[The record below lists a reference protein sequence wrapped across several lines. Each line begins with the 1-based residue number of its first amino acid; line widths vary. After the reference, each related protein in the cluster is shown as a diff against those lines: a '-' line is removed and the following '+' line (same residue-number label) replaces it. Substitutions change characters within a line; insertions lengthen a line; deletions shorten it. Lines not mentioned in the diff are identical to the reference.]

1 MRILITNDDG
11 INAPGLKTLQKIAET
26 LAGAAGEVWTVAPST
41 ERSGVAHAISL
52 SSPVLISQ
60 LGPRYFSVD
69 GYPADCVLAGLHHIL
84 KGSPPDI
91 ILSGVNRGNNSA
103 ENALYSGTLG
113 AAIEGALQGVPS
125 FALSQYLGPNNV
137 NINDPFEASAAYG
150 AEVVQ
155 AILSAN
161 PPASQEYQLFY
172 NINFPPCPAEW
183 VKGRKLATQGF
194 RRGSNFSTEPY
205 TAANRRNFL
214 FIKGGD
220 QQVATAPES
229 DAAANLENYISITPM
244 RADFTDHKALDALK
258 AIE

>member
-1 MRILITNDDG
+1 
-11 INAPGLKTLQKIAET
+11 
-26 LAGAAGEVWTVAPST
+26 
-41 ERSGVAHAISL
+41 
-52 SSPVLISQ
+52 
-60 LGPRYFSVD
+60 
-69 GYPADCVLAGLHHIL
+69 
-84 KGSPPDI
+84 
-91 ILSGVNRGNNSA
+91 
-103 ENALYSGTLG
+103 LG